1 MSKITDGMF
10 AYIGGTVSRVFE
22 SKTGTA
28 VTVEVKRE
36 GAKYPDRVTVW
47 GVKEPMR
54 DGDRVKFKGWISWAS
69 SERDG
74 KKYFNVSLNNAEL
87 MEHENDVP
95 AAVQQLLDEAP
106 F

>member
-1 MSKITDGMF
+1 MKLKEGMI

-47 GVKEPMR
+47 GVK
-54 DGDRVKFKGWISWAS
+54 
-69 SERDG
+69 
-74 KKYFNVSLNNAEL
+74 
-87 MEHENDVP
+87 
-95 AAVQQLLDEAP
+95 LLS
-106 F
+106 